1 VAASQGLAKV
11 SNGSVSGGG
20 GGAGG
25 GDNGGGGGTGDTT
38 GGGDVGGGGDTGGGG
53 GGGTGGGGTQSGQ
66 AQPTV
71 MRLVQ
76 LDDLLAIPGWTPELV
91 EKLRPFAIVLPQN
104 TPVNVNTAPAEVLSA
119 LAPGLS
125 LMTANSLVAR
135 RKQAPYKDIGQ
146 FTAEALQGQGSQLPT
161 QASVRSD
168 WFLVE
173 SHIKL
178 DRATLNVEA
187 LVSRVTQPAIRQLGP
202 HVVWIRQI

>member
-1 VAASQGLAKV
+1 L
-11 SNGSVSGGG
+11 GGG

-25 GDNGGGGGTGDTT
+25 GPGGGTP
-38 GGGDVGGGGDTGGGG
+38 
-53 GGGTGGGGTQSGQ
+53 GGGTTTGQRQS
-66 AQPTV
+66 TV
-71 MRLVQ
+71 MKLVQ
-76 LDDLLAIPGWTPELV
+76 VDDLLAIPGWTPELV
-91 EKLRPFAIVLPQN
+91 EKLRPFAIVLPTN

-119 LAPGLS
+119 LSPALS
-125 LMTANSLVAR
+125 LTTANSLVMR
-135 RKQAPYKDIGQ
+135 RKQAPYKDIQQ
-146 FTAEALQGQGSQLPT
+146 FTAEALQGRGTQLPT

-187 LVSRVTQPAIRQLGP
+187 LVSRVTAPAQRQLGP